1 MALKKYW
8 QSKGTFNIRRFVRKN
23 VNAQQKNDLQIC
35 EKSAITWF
43 GKKEKGKQSEVNIH
57 LCWSCSVLSPR
68 RARIH
73 SQVRLL
79 ECAALTSSAC
89 AGTAERSKSQQRGF
103 SSCHNLTV
111 FCYLSASGQSRFGI
125 SSELPMCLSQICF

>member
-1 MALKKYW
+1 MLG
-8 QSKGTFNIRRFVRKN
+8 SSEISER
-23 VNAQQKNDLQIC
+23 
-35 EKSAITWF
+35 SAITWL

-57 LCWSCSVLSPR
+57 LGWSCAVHSPR

-89 AGTAERSKSQQRGF
+89 GGTAERSKSQQRGF
-103 SSCHNLTV
+103 PSCHNLTV
-111 FCYLSASGQSRFGI
+111 FRCLSVFSWHQQRAARVFLSGMFLTGLQAQYLTI
-125 SSELPMCLSQICF
+125 SSGLYLQRSPCPQHFQF